1 MKAKLLKIQL
11 EQKSPKNLYNKFG
24 EFSYRSAETIL
35 ETVKPI
41 CEKYKCLLIL
51 SDDMINLG
59 DRYYVKSTATIKD
72 VEKDAYESATAFAR
86 EDPEIKK
93 MHQSQITGSTSS
105 YARKYALGALFLID
119 SGVDSDSLNRYDKEE
134 KRTTSKYKEF
144 PSAKEET
151 IKKENLREMLE
162 EANDIDNEVFP
173 LWCSLTKA
181 QQKDKEIEEWFGIRK
196 SQIKDGQN
204 G

>member
-1 MKAKLLKIQL
+1 MKTKLLKIQL
-11 EQKSPKNLYNKFG
+11 ELKSPKNLYNKFG

-51 SDDMINLG
+51 SDEMINLG

-72 VEKDAYESATAFAR
+72 IEKDAYESATAFAR

-134 KRTTSKYKEF
+134 KRTGTKYKD
-144 PSAKEET
+144 SVCADKET
-151 IKKENLREMLE
+151 IKKDDLIEMLE
-162 EANDIDNEVFP
+162 DCKTLFEITE
-173 LWCSLTKA
+173 LKRLLTKE
-181 QQKDKEIEEWFGIRK
+181 QQADKETQEWFNSRF
-196 SQIKDGQN
+196 SQLKDELN

>member
-1 MKAKLLKIQL
+1 MKDKLLKIQL
-11 EQKSPKNLYNKFG
+11 ELKAPKNLYNKFG
-24 EFSYRSAETIL
+24 EFKYRSAEIIL

-51 SDDMINLG
+51 SDEMVNLG
-59 DRYYVKSTATIKD
+59 DRFYVKSTATLKD
-72 VEKDAYESATAFAR
+72 VEKDQCEFATAFAR

-119 SGVDSDSLNRYDKEE
+119 DGKDSDSLNRYDKEE
-134 KRTTSKYKEF
+134 KRTGTKYKD
-144 PSAKEET
+144 SVCAKEQT
-151 IKKENLREMLE
+151 INKDDLKVMLQDCREVDEVIGIWWLMTKEQQ
-162 EANDIDNEVFP
+162 DN
-173 LWCSLTKA
+173 
-181 QQKDKEIEEWFGIRK
+181 KELKEWFSLRK
-196 SQIKDGQN
+196 SQIKDEQN